1 MFNTWRSRRQGA
13 CQRRGLQL
21 SPVFSTIARHCG
33 GAGGVGSGIRVLNCG
48 RGGGAV
54 TSAGDSCPES
64 VPGLVQRP
72 SWLPRAEC
80 HGPFPGSKLGGGLIG
95 EPECLLPVQEPVGT
109 DVRAEEESPA
119 VDANDP
125 GRPEAFDVRYA
136 DGVPINGSVRHA
148 VPASDGGS
156 TPSNIRRLRV
166 KFNTTNECEVR
177 GSTRLKPSN
186 FRLRLSDAVENRE

>member
-1 MFNTWRSRRQGA
+1 M
-13 CQRRGLQL
+13 
-21 SPVFSTIARHCG
+21 
-33 GAGGVGSGIRVLNCG
+33 
-48 RGGGAV
+48 

-64 VPGLVQRP
+64 VSGLVQRP

-177 GSTRLKPSN
+177 DSTRLEPSN
-186 FRLRLSDAVENRE
+186 YRLRLGDAVENRE